1 MKIFI
6 YILIVATTIL
16 ASSCKTTKK
25 ISTAIAK
32 KDTTQAIKVVDAH
45 ADSIKFIK
53 YSFSKL
59 QENRINFNTF
69 SGKIKVDYWDKDGKG
84 PDLTVFLR
92 MKKDSVIWLS
102 INASLLSIEVFRVM
116 ITPDSVKVLNKK
128 DKEVQLRSVSYIQE
142 VAHLPFDF
150 KTLQDIFI
158 GNPVYLD
165 SNIVSYKKDP
175 LVISLLSIGS
185 LFKNLVTID
194 NVDYR
199 LMHSKLDDVDA
210 MRNRTCDLVYGEYQ
224 TNGTMK
230 FATTRS
236 VTVSEKSK
244 LEVQLNFKQYSFNE
258 NLEYPFNIPKNY
270 KKK

>member
-6 YILIVATTIL
+6 YILIVATTVL

-25 ISTAIAK
+25 LTTAIAK

-45 ADSIKFIK
+45 EDSLKFIK
-53 YSFSKL
+53 YTFTKL
-59 QENRINFNTF
+59 QENRIDFNTF

-92 MKKDSVIWLS
+92 MKKDSIIWLS
-102 INASLLSIEVFRVM
+102 INATVLSFEAFRVM

-128 DKEVQLRSVSYIQE
+128 DKEVQLRSVSYLQE

-150 KTLQDIFI
+150 QTLQDIFI

-175 LVISLLSIGS
+175 LAISLLSIGS
-185 LFKNLVTID
+185 LFKNLVTLD
-194 NVDYR
+194 NVEYR
-199 LMHSKLDDVDA
+199 LLHSKLDDVDA
-210 MRNRTCDLVYGEYQ
+210 MRNRTCDLIYGEYQ
-224 TNGTMK
+224 TSGTMK
-230 FATTRS
+230 FSTTRN
-236 VTVSEKSK
+236 VTVSEKAK
-244 LEVQLNFKQYSFNE
+244 LEVHLNFKQYSFNE

>member
-1 MKIFI
+1 MKVLI
-6 YILIVATTIL
+6 YILILVLAL
-16 ASSCKTTKK
+16 ASFSCKTTRK
-25 ISTAIAK
+25 ITTAIAK
-32 KDTTQAIKVVDAH
+32 KDTAQAVIVENAH
-45 ADSIKFIK
+45 EDSIKFIK
-53 YSFSKL
+53 QAFSKL
-59 QENRINFNTF
+59 QENRIDFKTF
-69 SGKIKVDYWDKDGKG
+69 SAKIKVDYWDKDGKG

-92 MKKDSVIWLS
+92 MKKDSIIWLS
-102 INASLLSIEVFRVM
+102 INATLLSIEVFRVM

-150 KTLQDIFI
+150 STLQDIFI

-165 SNIVSYKKDP
+165 SNIVSYKKEA
-175 LVISLLSIGS
+175 SATTLLSIGT
-185 LFKNLVTID
+185 LFKNLVTLQND
-194 NVDYR
+194 DYH

-210 MRNRTCDLVYGEYQ
+210 MRNRTCDLIYGDYQ
-224 TNGTMK
+224 NNGGIRFSTSR
-230 FATTRS
+230 T

-244 LEVQLNFKQYSFNE
+244 LEVQLNYKQYSFNE